1 MLNILKKF
9 RNKDIFKIDINEKSF
24 SIQINNVFNN
34 ISWDKIKKIEAFKVD
49 KLTYDDIRISFY
61 LFDSDLVYTIS
72 EEFENYNVLLYEL
85 QNRYN
90 ITYDEWLEK
99 VAFPPFE
106 ENRITLWRHK
116 SGII

>member
-1 MLNILKKF
+1 MNNGRLRWLVESMTHVGPNHA
-9 RNKDIFKIDINEKSF
+9 SF
-24 SIQINNVFNN
+24 LR
-34 ISWDKIKKIEAFKVD
+34 EVD

-72 EEFENYNVLLYEL
+72 EEFENYNVLLNEL